1 MTIEVPW
8 DLEIPIHSSDVEPE
22 AERIADELIVV
33 AEALDPA
40 EELRFL
46 RTLISKLQA
55 EEREVRAVL
64 SDAKPSSKLVN

>member
-8 DLEIPIHSSDVEPE
+8 DLDMPIHSSDVEHE

-46 RTLISKLQA
+46 LTLISKLQA
-55 EEREVRAVL
+55 EEPEVRAIL
-64 SDAKPSSKLVN
+64 SGAKPSSNFVN

>member
-33 AEALDPA
+33 AEALDPS